1 MAQDE
6 EIQFALGVIDDH
18 RRLIVA
24 GKTHRWDIVKWTV
37 TINVALAAASIAL
50 KQQHANAEWL
60 FSLLAL
66 VVVALSVLLMW
77 EITRR
82 MTATRNA
89 SLAPE
94 KYLIEH
100 GIDVF
105 AVTKEK
111 PPEPYPLSY
120 DKEELRI
127 YAVILAASAAPA
139 FLLWLCRASIA

>member
-60 FSLLAL
+60 FSLLAP

-77 EITRR
+77 EIESTGAGGSSQIRR
-82 MTATRNA
+82 
-89 SLAPE
+89 AP
-94 KYLIEH
+94 
-100 GIDVF
+100 
-105 AVTKEK
+105 
-111 PPEPYPLSY
+111 
-120 DKEELRI
+120 
-127 YAVILAASAAPA
+127 
-139 FLLWLCRASIA
+139 

>member
-1 MAQDE
+1 LQRGIGKLLFCEASGCLSFTRQNQSRQKLAVTSSDKKISSLDLMPFIGCFGRVQDE
-6 EIQFALGVIDDH
+6 RLKTAVAIQA
-18 RRLIVA
+18 
-24 GKTHRWDIVKWTV
+24 
-37 TINVALAAASIAL
+37 
-50 KQQHANAEWL
+50 
-60 FSLLAL
+60 
-66 VVVALSVLLMW
+66 
-77 EITRR
+77 

-89 SLAPE
+89 SLAPQ

-139 FLLWLCRASIA
+139 FLLWSCRASIT

>member
-6 EIQFALGVIDDH
+6 EIRFALGAIDDH
-18 RRLIVA
+18 RRLIAA
-24 GKTHRWDIVKWTV
+24 GKAHRWDIVKWTV

-50 KQQHANAEWL
+50 KQQHGAEWL
-60 FSLLAL
+60 FCLLAL
-66 VVVALSVLLMW
+66 AVVVLSLFLMW
-77 EITRR
+77 EVTRR

-105 AVTKEK
+105 AITKEELPK
-111 PPEPYPLSY
+111 RYPLNY

-127 YAVILAASAAPA
+127 YAVILVASAAPA
-139 FLLWLCRASIA
+139 FLLWLLASNA